1 MQSMF
6 MKARTALETKGRFAS
21 GAVPEHIADSWRRC
35 LTHGLDPVGEPLDAD
50 IGIQALRETRQKH
63 EQLLR
68 VVRPE
73 LELLST
79 QIAGTNHMTA
89 FADNRGVVLDAI
101 MDTEFSLTKCAQTV
115 RCGTIWDEGHRGT
128 NALGLSLYT
137 GRTSMVTGSEHYF
150 SSHGLVSCVATPIFD
165 SQGQIVGLLDA
176 SSEVAAR
183 QFHTQALVE
192 LAASNIENRLF
203 IEDHRSN
210 IIVQFHPRAEYLKTQ
225 SVGMISFDEQGSILG
240 ANRRAAQMLN
250 GLEFSAMSKFRDLF
264 RTDFSSNLATMRSGE
279 TVRLV
284 DWLNSAFFAR
294 IRLSRLSSGPNSQNL
309 ALNLPS
315 TYEVPGLP
323 DAPVFRDEQVLNS
336 LKLAIRSAKMMT
348 PQYVIGASG
357 TGRTTFAQAVHE
369 ANCPEKPLIAV
380 DCRAANINAES
391 EGLTGELFGG
401 DENSRFLIETGGM
414 LVLEDLSGATG
425 RASEQLAHLINRLLQ
440 HKSSA
445 KWAILVTE
453 NEPPKEQAHWSKF
466 VSMTFAKLRQLEF
479 QLPNLNERTDGALI
493 AVSMM
498 SRLST
503 DHQLSRSAIDALFD
517 HHAPNNFYELEK
529 LLTTLAIQCPATVLR
544 AEHVNRYILRNE
556 LRDAVCPRCKGNN
569 AKEAKCREI
578 NRVFSECN
586 ANIAL
591 AARKLGVSRN
601 TVYAHTQTNVD
612 EVFDQPRLNGPN

>member
-6 MKARTALETKGRFAS
+6 MKARKTLETKGRFAA
-21 GAVPEHIADSWRRC
+21 GAVPDHIADSWHRC
-35 LTHGLDPVGEPLDAD
+35 LQHGLDPTGEPLDAD
-50 IGIQALRETRQKH
+50 VGIQILRETRQKY
-63 EQLLR
+63 EKLMM

-89 FADNRGVVLDAI
+89 FADSRGVVLDAI
-101 MDTEFSLTKCAQTV
+101 MDTEFSQSKCARAV
-115 RCGTIWDEGHRGT
+115 RCGTIWDEEHRGT
-128 NALGLSLYT
+128 NALGLALYS
-137 GRTSMVTGSEHYF
+137 GCTSMVTGSEHYF
-150 SSHGLVSCVATPIFD
+150 SSHGQVSCVATPIFD

-210 IIVQFHPRAEYLKTQ
+210 IIVQFHPREEYLRTQ
-225 SVGMISFDEQGSILG
+225 SVGMISFDENGTILG
-240 ANRRAAQMLN
+240 ANRRAAQLLN
-250 GLEFSAMSKFRDLF
+250 GLNFATLSKFRDLF
-264 RTDFSSNLATMRSGE
+264 RTDFGSNLSVMRGGE

-294 IRLSRLSSGPNSQNL
+294 IRLSRLSSGANTQNL
-309 ALNLPS
+309 PLNLPS

-336 LKLAIRSAKMMT
+336 LKLAIRSAKMLI

-357 TGRTTFAQAVHE
+357 TGRTTFARAVHQ
-369 ANCPEKPLIAV
+369 ASCPDKPLIAV

-391 EGLTGELFGG
+391 DGLTGELFGG

-414 LVLEDLSGATG
+414 LVLEDLSQATG
-425 RASEQLAHLINRLLQ
+425 RASEQLAQLINRLLQ
-440 HKSSA
+440 HKTSV
-445 KWAILVTE
+445 KWSILVVE
-453 NEPPKEQAHWSKF
+453 SEDPKEQAHWSKF
-466 VSMTFAKLRQLEF
+466 VSMTFTKLRQVEF
-479 QLPNLNERTDGALI
+479 QLPTLSGRTDAAFI
-493 AVSMM
+493 AMSMM

-503 DHQLSRSAIDALFD
+503 DHQLSRSAIDAIFD
-517 HHAPNNFYELEK
+517 LHAPNTFYDLEK
-529 LLTTLAIQCPATVLR
+529 LLTTLALQCPATVLR
-544 AEHVNRYILRNE
+544 AEHVQRYIVRNE
-556 LRDAVCPRCKGNN
+556 LRDAVCPKCKGNN
-569 AKEAKCREI
+569 AKEAKCSEI
-578 NRVFSECN
+578 NRVFMECN

-601 TVYAHTQTNVD
+601 TVYAHTLHLQSQEND
-612 EVFDQPRLNGPN
+612 C